1 MKTFLA
7 IFWTIIG
14 LAVFFAFYS
23 YRSVETSSLKRITTK
38 YELVTKTP
46 LTENSHEFKKL
57 IEYRV
62 ACFGADGSLAKEK
75 LPCMETYV
83 LTLLRMCEKDAT
95 ALPNKS
101 GFVRCV
107 RECPIMFNICMG
119 EKQADEPCVK
129 VEEQCIEHCLDKEW
143 RGPRF
148 VQKDQGWSRVGRSMA
163 LDNF

>member
-1 MKTFLA
+1 MKAFLVVA
-7 IFWTIIG
+7 WTIIG
-14 LAVFFAFYS
+14 LVLVLAFFPFQK
-23 YRSVETSSLKRITTK
+23 VETSSRRHVMDK
-38 YELVTKTP
+38 YEAVLKTP
-46 LTENSHEFKKL
+46 LTRESQEFKKL

-62 ACFGADGSLAKEK
+62 ACFGADSSLAKEK
-75 LPCMETYV
+75 LPCMETYL
-83 LTLLRMCEKDAT
+83 LTLLRMCEKDST
-95 ALPNKS
+95 ALPNKP

-119 EKQADEPCVK
+119 QKQADEPCIL